1 LQFAVLNPLLAVLLA
16 TLYNANPVQIG
27 LTLGAYNIGGFIA
40 SLAIPMAAD
49 RTGDYLRPLLI
60 CGACGVAMVIVLA
73 VTTSLPFAL
82 LALVLLGGPPGVGS
96 TLLFAQLRHEGAP
109 PSRVIRTR
117 AIGSFAWVIGPPV
130 ATACTGL
137 FGSASALALL
147 AGIGLVN
154 IATAVLLLHRRGRD
168 RDRDRRIHE
177 PSSQLPRVLTQLRG
191 WGHWGVIVAF
201 VVLQV
206 TNIASV
212 TVVTLFVTR
221 ELHAPI
227 VWAGI
232 VLGTGALFEIP
243 ALLLIGRLLTL
254 VPARILIIVSCVI
267 GALYYSLAAA
277 SLSPWMLVALQPL
290 NAWFF
295 ATVAGVGL
303 TVFQETFSSP
313 GLSSGIFTNTR
324 RVGAVLSGLL
334 IAALA
339 GFPHTFRAVYVAA
352 AILVALVLIGYLATT
367 IRGRTIEWRLHAR

>member
-1 LQFAVLNPLLAVLLA
+1 
-16 TLYNANPVQIG
+16 
-27 LTLGAYNIGGFIA
+27 
-40 SLAIPMAAD
+40 M
-49 RTGDYLRPLLI
+49 
-60 CGACGVAMVIVLA
+60 
-73 VTTSLPFAL
+73 
-82 LALVLLGGPPGVGS
+82 
-96 TLLFAQLRHEGAP
+96 
-109 PSRVIRTR
+109 IRTR
-117 AIGSFAWVIGPPV
+117 AIVSFAWVVGPPV

-154 IATAVLLLHRRGRD
+154 MATAVLLLHRRGRCRCRD
-168 RDRDRRIHE
+168 RDRDRRIHG
-177 PSSQLPRVLTQLRG
+177 PSSQLPRPRVLTQLRG
-191 WGHWGVIVAF
+191 WERWGVIVAF

-212 TVVTLFVTR
+212 TVATLFVTR

-232 VLGTGALFEIP
+232 ILGTGALFEIP
-243 ALLLIGRLLTL
+243 ALLLIGRLLAL

-313 GLSSGIFTNTR
+313 GLASGLFTNTR

-334 IAALA
+334 IAALT
-339 GFPHTFRAVYVAA
+339 GFPDTFRAVYAAA

-367 IRGRTIEWRLHAR
+367 VRGRTIEWRLHAR